1 MELRNR
7 WFHPGPFIPC
17 GTEGKAHDY
26 FALATACFERLES
39 ASDPAACSGLNQM
52 AHCSLKEAV
61 MLLNE
66 QSSQRNCRRAAAF

>member
-26 FALATACFERLES
+26 FALATACFERLEVR
-39 ASDPAACSGLNQM
+39 PPT
-52 AHCSLKEAV
+52 
-61 MLLNE
+61 
-66 QSSQRNCRRAAAF
+66 RRHALVSTRWRIALSRKR